1 MVALLNQVYQCP
13 AKSSMFAWKDKQ
25 YRGEREWGMRMK
37 EEGGEGGGGGR
48 GRRGRGKGEK
58 EEEGEGE
65 KGEGEAGEPC
75 ILALEVS
82 KEPSENCSQGKNI
95 PWLKAWLPC

>member
-37 EEGGEGGGGGR
+37 EESVGEIRAVAQLR
-48 GRRGRGKGEK
+48 GRNFPIIA
-58 EEEGEGE
+58 EGLGV
-65 KGEGEAGEPC
+65 
-75 ILALEVS
+75 I
-82 KEPSENCSQGKNI
+82 PSTT
-95 PWLKAWLPC
+95 